1 MDFSRSLIIEAS
13 EPKNGLIHTEETRGG
28 FSVISSSLG
37 SDSYATVVTGS
48 PCGITTEKMRALV
61 SLVGE
66 ITGGFLRRLSEKPM
80 PRVLAVGL
88 GNPSLSCDSLGARC
102 VEKIIS
108 DGETSFTVIPLTKAK
123 TGFSSSDIIRCLA
136 KEARADMII
145 AVDSLAA
152 RYKERLGTVVQFSD
166 SGISPGSGVGSDSGE
181 ISRAT
186 MPCPV
191 LSVGV
196 PTVIRS
202 DLLGD
207 GGEPMLV
214 TTAGIGETV
223 GAFASAIGGGINI
236 ALLRK

>member
-1 MDFSRSLIIEAS
+1 MDFSRKLIIEAS
-13 EPKNGLIHTEETRGG
+13 DPKNGLKHTEETRGG
-28 FSVISSSLG
+28 FSVISSFLG
-37 SDSYATVVTGS
+37 NDSYATVVTGS
-48 PCGITTEKMRALV
+48 PLGFTNEKMRALI
-61 SLVGE
+61 SLIGE
-66 ITGGFLRRLSEKPM
+66 ITGDYLRRLTENQS

-88 GNPSLSCDSLGARC
+88 GNPALSCDSLGARC
-102 VEKIIS
+102 VEKILA

-123 TGFSSSDIIRCLA
+123 TGFLSSDVVRCLA
-136 KEARADMII
+136 AEARADVII
-145 AVDSLAA
+145 AVDSLSA

-166 SGISPGSGVGSDSGE
+166 AGISPGSGVGSDYGE
-181 ISRAT
+181 ISGST